1 MMFRSIFKK
10 TLYEMRWSIVWWSLA
25 MFAMTLFVVVLYP
38 TFKDT
43 FGQTLSNVPESLK
56 QVLGSANDY
65 QRIEGYLHIQ
75 VFMQMIFLTVI
86 YSVIIFT
93 GLVAGDEGR
102 GTLHTLLSQPVSR
115 SKVYFQK
122 VLAGGGMLWIVN
134 FTVFVAIWI
143 GCLLIGESLNYWRLF
158 QATNFMWLVAFTF
171 GLVGYALGA
180 ATGKR
185 GLSGAL
191 AGVYAFLAYLVSS
204 LTTTVEWL
212 KYPNYLSPIKYFNE
226 PRILDVGLQLD
237 NTLVLVGAGALLVA
251 IGWIIFKSR
260 DIYSK

>member
-1 MMFRSIFKK
+1 MLRSIFKK
-10 TLYEMRWSIVWWSLA
+10 TLYEKRWSIVWWSLA
-25 MFAMTLFVVVLYP
+25 MFIMTLFIVVLFP

-43 FGQTLSNVPESLK
+43 FGQTLNNVPESLK

-93 GLVAGDEGR
+93 GLVAGDESN

-115 SKVYFQK
+115 SKVYIQK
-122 VLAGGGMLWIVN
+122 LLAGGAMLWIVN
-134 FTVFVAIWI
+134 FTVFVATWL
-143 GCLLIGESLNYWRLF
+143 GCLLIGESLDYWRLF
-158 QATNFMWLVAFTF
+158 QATNFMWLIALTF

-185 GLSGAL
+185 GLAGAL

-204 LTTTVEWL
+204 LTATVDWL
-212 KYPNYLSPIKYFNE
+212 KYPNYLSPIKYFGDS
-226 PRILDVGLQLD
+226 RVLDNGLQLT
-237 NTLVLVGAGALLVA
+237 NTLVLVGSCALLV
-251 IGWIIFKSR
+251 IVGWIIFRNR

>member
-1 MMFRSIFKK
+1 MLRSIFKK
-10 TLYEMRWSIVWWSLA
+10 TLYEKRWSILWWSLA
-25 MFAMTLFVVVLYP
+25 MFAMTLFVVVLFP

-43 FGQTLSNVPESLK
+43 FGQTLDNVPDSLK

-75 VFMQMIFLTVI
+75 VLMQMIFLTVI
-86 YSVIIFT
+86 YSVIVFT
-93 GLVAGDEGR
+93 GLVAGDESN

-115 SKVYFQK
+115 SKVYIQK
-122 VLAGGGMLWIVN
+122 LLAGGAMLWIVN
-134 FTVFVAIWI
+134 FTIFVAVWL
-143 GCLLIGESLNYWRLF
+143 GCLLIGESLDYWKLF
-158 QATNFMWLVAFTF
+158 QAIIFLWLTTLTF
-171 GLVGYALGA
+171 GLVGYALGG

-185 GLSGAL
+185 GLAGAL

-212 KYPNYLSPIKYFNE
+212 KYPNYLSPIKYFSE
-226 PRILDVGLQLD
+226 PRVLDVGLQLN
-237 NTLVLVGAGALLVA
+237 NTLVLVGAGVLLVA
-251 IGWIIFKSR
+251 IGWIIFIKR